1 MRGLALELTL
11 LSLLKGILRSKRSKK
26 TEPVGQVNREK
37 MIKQEFKV
45 GDEFVFR
52 LNGVRGYVV
61 LAFKGYV
68 VKLGEREG
76 RLLPEGYLAS
86 DEKKEE
92 GRDPFEP
99 GDKVR
104 IIAGGKKGKILDI
117 NQFYVVQF
125 KNGQLSVLIQKVM
138 AKGMG
143 KIISPIPPGAC
154 LGDLVEGG
162 IFPRTN

>member
-1 MRGLALELTL
+1 MSLT
-11 LSLLKGILRSKRSKK
+11 KGILLLKRSKK
-26 TEPVGQVNREK
+26 TDPVRQPNSEK

-68 VKLGEREG
+68 VKLDEREG
-76 RLLPEGYLAS
+76 RLLPEGYLITW
-86 DEKKEE
+86 EKKKP
-92 GRDPFEP
+92 GRGRPGKKEIFER
-99 GDKVR
+99 GQEVR
-104 IIAGGKKGKILDI
+104 IIPSGKKGKILDI

-138 AKGMG
+138 AKGRE
-143 KIISPIPPGAC
+143 KIISPLAPGLMQQGAP
-154 LGDLVEGG
+154 L